1 MISNMRWTNNKHQS
15 IFFSKIASLPWREFN
30 SKLIPPKVIKIDKPI
45 RIIANDKG
53 TVHYLIYDLN
63 GEECIKEL
71 GQIVKI
77 EENDIELSVK
87 FKRGY
92 LSTTQKFLKDKMR
105 EVCKKMEA
113 DIDREITLFKCL
125 QNIYGDTYESNFFVD
140 AKYKVTDKYQVFI
153 HNMKLL
159 CTGNQKKE

>member
-1 MISNMRWTNNKHQS
+1 M
-15 IFFSKIASLPWREFN
+15 
-30 SKLIPPKVIKIDKPI
+30 PPKVIKIDKPI
-45 RIIANDKG
+45 RINTNDKG

-71 GQIVKI
+71 GRIVKV

-92 LSTTQKFLKDKMR
+92 LSTTKRFLKDKMK

-113 DIDREITLFKCL
+113 DINIEIKHFERL
-125 QNIYGDTYESNFFVD
+125 QKVYGDTYKSNFFVD
-140 AKYKVTDKYQVFI
+140 AKYKVTDKYQVFV
-153 HNMKLL
+153 HNIKLL
-159 CTGNQKKE
+159 

>member
-1 MISNMRWTNNKHQS
+1 M
-15 IFFSKIASLPWREFN
+15 
-30 SKLIPPKVIKIDKPI
+30 PPKVMKIDKPI
-45 RIIANDKG
+45 RIITNDKG
-53 TVHYLIYDLN
+53 TVHYLIYNLN

-77 EENDIELSVK
+77 EENNIELSVK
-87 FKRGY
+87 FTRGY

-113 DIDREITLFKCL
+113 DIDVEMSLYKRL
-125 QNIYGDTYESNFFVD
+125 QDVFGDTYDPNVFAAE
-140 AKYKVTDKYQVFI
+140 KYKVTDRYQVFV

-159 CTGNQKKE
+159 

>member
-1 MISNMRWTNNKHQS
+1 M
-15 IFFSKIASLPWREFN
+15 
-30 SKLIPPKVIKIDKPI
+30 PPKVTKIDKPI
-45 RIIANDKG
+45 RIITNDKG

-77 EENDIELSVK
+77 EEIDVELSVN
-87 FKRGY
+87 FTRGY

-113 DIDREITLFKCL
+113 DIDMEMALFKRL
-125 QNIYGDTYESNFFVD
+125 QDTFVDTYEPNFFEA
-140 AKYKVTDKYQVFI
+140 AKYKVTDRYQVFV

-159 CTGNQKKE
+159 

>member
-1 MISNMRWTNNKHQS
+1 M
-15 IFFSKIASLPWREFN
+15 
-30 SKLIPPKVIKIDKPI
+30 PPKVIKIDKPI
-45 RIIANDKG
+45 RINTNDKG
-53 TVHYLIYDLN
+53 NLHYLIYDLN

-87 FKRGY
+87 FTRGY
-92 LSTTQKFLKDKMR
+92 LSTTQRFLKDKMR

-140 AKYKVTDKYQVFI
+140 AKHKVTDKYQVFI

>member
-1 MISNMRWTNNKHQS
+1 MRWINNKHQS
-15 IFFSKIASLPWREFN
+15 VFFSKIESLPWREFN
-30 SKLIPPKVIKIDKPI
+30 TKLIPPKVIKIDKPI
-45 RIIANDKG
+45 RINTNDKG

-71 GQIVKI
+71 GRIVKV

-87 FKRGY
+87 FTRGY
-92 LSTTQKFLKDKMR
+92 LSTTQRFLKDKMR

-113 DIDREITLFKCL
+113 DIDMEMTLFERL
-125 QNIYGDTYESNFFVD
+125 QKVYGDTTYKPNFFVD
-140 AKYKVTDKYQVFI
+140 AKYKVTDRYQAFV

-159 CTGNQKKE
+159 

>member
-1 MISNMRWTNNKHQS
+1 MRWTNNKHQS
-15 IFFSKIASLPWREFN
+15 IFFSKIELLPWREFN
-30 SKLIPPKVIKIDKPI
+30 RKLMPPKVIKIDKPI
-45 RIIANDKG
+45 RINTNDKG

-77 EENDIELSVK
+77 EKNDIERSVK
-87 FKRGY
+87 FTRGY
-92 LSTTQKFLKDKMR
+92 LSTTQRFLKDKMR

-113 DIDREITLFKCL
+113 DIDMEMNLYKRL
-125 QNIYGDTYESNFFVD
+125 QNVFGDTYEPNFFA
-140 AKYKVTDKYQVFI
+140 AKYKVTDRYQVFV

-159 CTGNQKKE
+159 

>member
-1 MISNMRWTNNKHQS
+1 MRWTNNKHQS
-15 IFFSKIASLPWREFN
+15 IFFSKIELLPWREFN
-30 SKLIPPKVIKIDKPI
+30 SKLMPPKVIKIDKPI
-45 RIIANDKG
+45 RINTNDKG

-63 GEECIKEL
+63 GEECIKKL

-92 LSTTQKFLKDKMR
+92 LSTTKRFLKDKMK

-113 DIDREITLFKCL
+113 DINIEIKHFERL
-125 QNIYGDTYESNFFVD
+125 QNVYGDTYKSNFFVD
-140 AKYKVTDKYQVFI
+140 AKHKVTDKYQVFV
-153 HNMKLL
+153 HNIKLL
-159 CTGNQKKE
+159 

>member
-15 IFFSKIASLPWREFN
+15 IFFSKIESLPWREFN
-30 SKLIPPKVIKIDKPI
+30 SKLMPPKVIKIDKPI
-45 RIIANDKG
+45 RINTNDKG
-53 TVHYLIYDLN
+53 NLHYLIYDLN

-140 AKYKVTDKYQVFI
+140 AKYKVTDKYQVFV

-159 CTGNQKKE
+159 

>member
-1 MISNMRWTNNKHQS
+1 M
-15 IFFSKIASLPWREFN
+15 
-30 SKLIPPKVIKIDKPI
+30 PPKVTKIDKPI
-45 RIIANDKG
+45 RIITNDKG

-77 EENDIELSVK
+77 EENNIELSVK
-87 FKRGY
+87 FTRGY

-113 DIDREITLFKCL
+113 EIDVEMSLYKRL
-125 QNIYGDTYESNFFVD
+125 QDVFGDTYDPNVFAAE
-140 AKYKVTDKYQVFI
+140 KYKVTDRYQVFV

-159 CTGNQKKE
+159 

>member
-1 MISNMRWTNNKHQS
+1 
-15 IFFSKIASLPWREFN
+15 
-30 SKLIPPKVIKIDKPI
+30 
-45 RIIANDKG
+45 
-53 TVHYLIYDLN
+53 VHYLIYDLN

-77 EENDIELSVK
+77 EDNDVELSVK
-87 FKRGY
+87 FTRGY

-113 DIDREITLFKCL
+113 DIDMEMALFKRL
-125 QNIYGDTYESNFFVD
+125 QDTFGDTYEPNFFVNE
-140 AKYKVTDKYQVFI
+140 KYRLTDRYQVFV

-159 CTGNQKKE
+159 

>member
-1 MISNMRWTNNKHQS
+1 M
-15 IFFSKIASLPWREFN
+15 
-30 SKLIPPKVIKIDKPI
+30 PPKVTKIDKPI
-45 RIIANDKG
+45 RIITNDKG

-77 EENDIELSVK
+77 EENNIELSVK
-87 FKRGY
+87 FTRGY

-113 DIDREITLFKCL
+113 EIDVEMSLYKRL
-125 QNIYGDTYESNFFVD
+125 QNVFGDIYDPNSFAAE
-140 AKYKVTDKYQVFI
+140 KYKVTDRYQVFV

-159 CTGNQKKE
+159 

>member
-1 MISNMRWTNNKHQS
+1 M
-15 IFFSKIASLPWREFN
+15 
-30 SKLIPPKVIKIDKPI
+30 PPKVTKIDKPI
-45 RIIANDKG
+45 RIITNDKG

-77 EENDIELSVK
+77 EENNIELSVK
-87 FKRGY
+87 FTRGY

-113 DIDREITLFKCL
+113 DIDVEMSLYKRL
-125 QNIYGDTYESNFFVD
+125 QDVFGDTYDPNSFAAE
-140 AKYKVTDKYQVFI
+140 KYKVTDRYQVFV

-159 CTGNQKKE
+159 

>member
-1 MISNMRWTNNKHQS
+1 MRWINNKRQS
-15 IFFSKIASLPWREFN
+15 VFFSKIESLPWREFN
-30 SKLIPPKVIKIDKPI
+30 SKLMPPKVIKIDKPI
-45 RIIANDKG
+45 RINTNDKG

-71 GQIVKI
+71 GRIVKV
-77 EENDIELSVK
+77 EENNIELSVK
-87 FKRGY
+87 FTRGY

-113 DIDREITLFKCL
+113 DIDMEMTLFERL
-125 QNIYGDTYESNFFVD
+125 QKVYGDTYKSNLFVD
-140 AKYKVTDKYQVFI
+140 AKYKVTDRYQVFV

-159 CTGNQKKE
+159 

>member
-15 IFFSKIASLPWREFN
+15 IFFSKIESLPWREFN
-30 SKLIPPKVIKIDKPI
+30 SKLMPPKVIKIDKPI

-63 GEECIKEL
+63 GEEYIKEL

-87 FKRGY
+87 FTRSY
-92 LSTTQKFLKDKMR
+92 LSTTQRFIKDKMR
-105 EVCKKMEA
+105 EVCNKMEA

-140 AKYKVTDKYQVFI
+140 AKHKVTDKYQVFV

-159 CTGNQKKE
+159 